1 MEKGALLVEQVQRAD
16 GLIDIFGVSNEEIQE
31 IINVLEWAVEGDY
44 IKNRAQER
52 RIEKI
57 IEALGAD
64 V

>member
-1 MEKGALLVEQVQRAD
+1 MEQVQRAD